1 MLHGLFLRI
10 LGKIPEQL
18 LFQSGSSFHRSRDYG
33 GCNPPPVGKALKNLR
48 QGEGGVELIYKGHEG
63 APKKGFFTRFMVTL
77 GSKIYKNTMINNG

>member
-1 MLHGLFLRI
+1 MEKFQNSYFSRAVAASTGLEI
-10 LGKIPEQL
+10 MGAAT
-18 LFQSGSSFHRSRDYG
+18 
-33 GCNPPPVGKALKNLR
+33 PPVGKALKNLR